1 MKYYSI
7 NQGHPTIQLP
17 NRIRLSDGTTRTD
30 LESYTDEELKEFGIE
45 VVDAPPNFPE
55 WYKVANWY
63 ETEWRIEDKPDD
75 VKAETLHQKWLA
87 IRRQRDDFINQ
98 CSHLIE
104 KYNSEIRREVTPTIN
119 IAKVDEYVEKLRQI
133 PQEQTDPFSI
143 EWPTLDY
150 KI

>member
-87 IRRQRDDFINQ
+87 IRRQRDDFR
-98 CSHLIE
+98 S
-104 KYNSEIRREVTPTIN
+104 
-119 IAKVDEYVEKLRQI
+119 
-133 PQEQTDPFSI
+133 
-143 EWPTLDY
+143 
-150 KI
+150 